1 MYVCNRCSLNIC
13 AGEGKEKKKEM
24 ERGKGERRGRRK
36 EEGEKGR
43 NGWTYKLIMIN
54 YIFLA

>member
-1 MYVCNRCSLNIC
+1 MLIKYLCRRR
-13 AGEGKEKKKEM
+13 EGKKKEM